1 MVMKIKLLYVVVVVV
16 VVVACQ
22 KQKNQHGGA
31 GKEHNLLSEI
41 WVQQGVSQLSVT
53 RIAGR

>member
-1 MVMKIKLLYVVVVVV
+1 MKGYVPFVTVTKLGMKIISYKIVRPILRLETYF
-16 VVVACQ
+16 
-22 KQKNQHGGA
+22 
-31 GKEHNLLSEI
+31 SR